1 MRLFIK
7 DSERRP
13 DPAPLKTDDR
23 KVVLVG
29 LVQQIVL
36 ERYGLGLEE
45 NSRWSTMSTVKS
57 LTSTLVGAALKQG
70 AIGEDDNAR
79 LELLCLQA
87 QA

>member
-29 LVQQIVL
+29 LVLWIVAL
-36 ERYGLGLEE
+36 GVMLALLPQLQESGLVWLLWTVVGGLVLGL
-45 NSRWSTMSTVKS
+45 V
-57 LTSTLVGAALKQG
+57 LLVVT
-70 AIGEDDNAR
+70 AR
-79 LELLCLQA
+79 RHP
-87 QA
+87 

>member
-29 LVQQIVL
+29 LVLWIVAL
-36 ERYGLGLEE
+36 AG
-45 NSRWSTMSTVKS
+45 M
-57 LTSTLVGAALKQG
+57 LVFLAALQDSG
-70 AIGEDDNAR
+70 RIWWLWTVVVG
-79 LELLCLQA
+79 LVLGVVLLVYTSRRHG
-87 QA
+87 

>member
-29 LVQQIVL
+29 LALWIVAL
-36 ERYGLGLEE
+36 AVMLVLLPQLQESDLVWLLWTVVGGLILGLGL
-45 NSRWSTMSTVKS
+45 
-57 LTSTLVGAALKQG
+57 LVYT
-70 AIGEDDNAR
+70 AR
-79 LELLCLQA
+79 RHVG
-87 QA
+87 